1 MLFDE
6 PTLRKLT
13 QLTLVAARIR
23 AGAIKG
29 ERRSSR
35 RGSSVE
41 FADYRAYAPGDDLRR
56 LDWNIYARLERPF
69 IKLFEEEEDLA
80 VYILLDVSRS
90 MGWGAALSRRGEHV
104 ETLSKG
110 EADLDKFQ
118 YALRLAAGL
127 GAVALAA
134 GDRLVV
140 AALRDGEVSLEFG
153 PVRGQAALPRL
164 FRFLEGLEAQGT
176 TDLEASLRQ
185 FFVTPR
191 RAGLV
196 ILISD
201 LFSQT
206 DSSSWQAGLRQALGR
221 GHEAALLHVLAPDEL
236 DPPLAGDLQLVDIES
251 GRRQDVSLDGGLR
264 ALYRQRARAWLQS
277 TQAACRKQGIR
288 YRQLTTSLP
297 WEQALLLEMR
307 RAGIVK

>member
-80 VYILLDVSRS
+80 VYILLDASRS
-90 MGWGAALSRRGEHV
+90 MEW
-104 ETLSKG
+104 G
-110 EADLDKFQ
+110 EAGLDKFQ

-134 GDRLVV
+134 GDRLAV
-140 AALRDGEVSLEFG
+140 AALRDGGVTGEFG
-153 PVRGQAALPRL
+153 PARGQAALPRL
-164 FRFLEGLEAQGT
+164 FRFLEGIEAAGQT
-176 TDLEASLRQ
+176 NLEASLRQ

-196 ILISD
+196 ILLSD
-201 LFSQT
+201 LLSAQG
-206 DSSSWQAGLRQALGR
+206 WEAGLRQALGR
-221 GHEAALLHVLAPDEL
+221 GHEAALLHILAPDEL

-251 GRRQDVSLDGGLR
+251 GHEQDVSLDGSLR
-264 ALYRQRARAWLQS
+264 SLYRQRARAWLQS
-277 TQAACRKQGIR
+277 TQAVCRKQGVR
-288 YRQLTTSLP
+288 YRQLTTDLP
-297 WEQALLLEMR
+297 WERALLLEMR